1 MSPMAAAHRPPGG
14 HHDEPAGTQLPLAR
28 GQRGRAVADLQ
39 QRLSRLGYSCDG
51 NVFDHETER
60 AVRAFQRDRGLREDG
75 AVDRSAWSAI
85 VEAGYHL
92 GDRPLYRSRPMLRGD
107 DVADLQRRLSQLGFD
122 PGRIDGILGDET
134 VAALMDF
141 QRNAG
146 LVVDGVCGHRTIG
159 DLERLTTRKG
169 GADLVSPL
177 RERLLLAGGERRTLA
192 ARRVAV
198 SGSGGFAAGIA
209 SVCRALEREGATAL
223 ALQHPDASQR
233 AAEANA
239 AEAHCLIDLEL
250 TAERDDCTTS
260 YYRGYR
266 YESVASRHLAEIIQA
281 ELPSVL
287 RLRDGGT
294 SGMALAILRETRM
307 PAVELRLGTPVEV
320 VRRTPDLARVLVDAL
335 DTWLGASWE

>member
-1 MSPMAAAHRPPGG
+1 MAARQRPP
-14 HHDEPAGTQLPLAR
+14 AGQQDGPLDSELPLR
-28 GQRGRAVADLQ
+28 LGRHGRAVADLQ

-75 AVDRSAWSAI
+75 EVDRHAWSAI

-134 VAALMDF
+134 VAALTDF

-146 LVVDGVCGHRTIG
+146 LVVDGVCGHRTIA
-159 DLERLTTRKG
+159 DLARLSTRKG
-169 GADLVSPL
+169 GTDLVSPL
-177 RERLLLAGGERRTLA
+177 RERLLLAGGERRTLS

-198 SGSGGFAAGIA
+198 SGAGEFASGIA

-223 ALQHPDASQR
+223 AIQHPDASQR
-233 AAEANA
+233 ASEANSS
-239 AEAHCLIDLEL
+239 EAHCLVDLGL
-250 TAERDDCTTS
+250 SAEREDCTTS
-260 YYRGYR
+260 YYRGFR
-266 YESVASRHLAEIIQA
+266 YESVASRHLAEIVQA
-281 ELPSVL
+281 ELPAAL
-287 RLRDGGT
+287 DLADGGT

-307 PAVELRLGTPVEV
+307 PAIEVHLGSPSKV
-320 VRRTPDLARVLVDAL
+320 VRRTADLARVLVEAL

>member
-1 MSPMAAAHRPPGG
+1 MAQMLAAHLPSGAQ
-14 HHDEPAGTQLPLAR
+14 HDDPEDAPLPLAL
-28 GQRGRAVADLQ
+28 GDSGGPVADLQ
-39 QRLSRLGYSCDG
+39 HRLTRLGYTCDG

-75 AVDRSAWSAI
+75 GVDANAWSAI

-122 PGRIDGILGDET
+122 PGRIDGILGDDT
-134 VAALMDF
+134 VVALMDF

-146 LVVDGVCGHRTIG
+146 LVVDGVCGHRTIA

-198 SGSGGFAAGIA
+198 CGAGGFAAGIA
-209 SVCRALEREGATAL
+209 SLCRVLEREGATAI
-223 ALQHPDASQR
+223 AFEHPDPSRR

-239 AEAHCLIDLEL
+239 AEVHCLIDLEL
-250 TAERDDCTTS
+250 TPDRDDCATS
-260 YYRGYR
+260 YYRGFR
-266 YESVASRHLAEIIQA
+266 YESVASRHLAEIVQA
-281 ELPSVL
+281 GLPRAL
-287 RLRDGGT
+287 ELRDGGT

-307 PAVELRLGTPVEV
+307 PAVEVQLGSPVAV
-320 VRRTPDLARVLVDAL
+320 VRRTADLARVLVDAL
-335 DTWLGASWE
+335 DTWLGTSWE

>member
-1 MSPMAAAHRPPGG
+1 M
-14 HHDEPAGTQLPLAR
+14 
-28 GQRGRAVADLQ
+28 ADLQ
-39 QRLSRLGYSCDG
+39 HRLSRLGYSCDG
-51 NVFDHETER
+51 NVFDRETER

-75 AVDRSAWSAI
+75 EVDRHAWSAI

-122 PGRIDGILGDET
+122 PGRIDGILGDDT

-146 LVVDGVCGHRTIG
+146 LLVDGVCGHRTIA

-192 ARRVAV
+192 SRRVAV

-209 SVCRALEREGATAL
+209 SVCRSLEREGATAF
-223 ALQHPDASQR
+223 AIQHPDASQR

-239 AEAHCLIDLEL
+239 SEVHCLVDLEL
-250 TAERDDCTTS
+250 TPGRDDCATS
-260 YYRGYR
+260 YYQGYR
-266 YESVASRHLAEIIQA
+266 YESVASHNLADIVQA
-281 ELPSVL
+281 ELPPVL
-287 RLRDGGT
+287 LLRDGGT
-294 SGMALAILRETRM
+294 SGMAHAILRETRM
-307 PAVELRLGTPVEV
+307 PAIEVRLGAPSSV
-320 VRRTPDLARVLVDAL
+320 VQRTTELARVLVESLDA
-335 DTWLGASWE
+335 WLGASWE